1 MAALRRILGFL
12 VVIGAV
18 AAIALFGTG
27 ADSDDEGGTKYTVE
41 LDNAFGI
48 VDGADVKI
56 GGVRAGKVSK
66 LRLDREDMRALVDFE
81 ITQTGFGDI
90 RKDVRCETRP
100 QSLIGEYFIDC
111 RPGTS
116 PERLKPGS
124 TIPVEQ
130 TETTVPVDLVNDI
143 MRRPYRERFSI
154 LLSELGAR
162 SEERR

>member
-1 MAALRRILGFL
+1 MALIRRIAGLALF
-12 VVIGAV
+12 IGAIT
-18 AAIALFGTG
+18 AIVVFGTG
-27 ADSDDEGGTKYTVE
+27 AGDEDSGAKAYTVE

-81 ITQTGFGDI
+81 ITETGFDDI

-116 PERLKPGS
+116 PERL
-124 TIPVEQ
+124 
-130 TETTVPVDLVNDI
+130 
-143 MRRPYRERFSI
+143 
-154 LLSELGAR
+154 
-162 SEERR
+162 EE